1 MSKKKK
7 APDVAKN
14 APVADPRFK
23 HEVAAMPGGE
33 NLKRCFACGTCT
45 LSCPVAE
52 VEPDYSPRRIIHMIL
67 LGLREEVLSS
77 PMIWHCLACCRCE
90 VRCPQQV
97 KFPEIMRVLRK
108 MALDG
113 GYVQPEFVQALQEID
128 RKAQEHRRTLL
139 KKCIEKHTAKSGT
152 GKANG

>member
-1 MSKKKK
+1 VSKKEK
-7 APDVAKN
+7 ARDTAKEP
-14 APVADPRFK
+14 PVADPRFK

-90 VRCPQQV
+90 VRCPQEV

-113 GYVQPEFVQALQEID
+113 GYVRPEFVQALQDID
-128 RKAQEHRRTLL
+128 RQSQEHRRELL
-139 KKCIEKHTAKSGT
+139 KECIEKHGVKSGT
-152 GKANG
+152 EKAK